1 MSVNTKMTAIADAI
15 RAKTGGTAA
24 LSLDAMA
31 EAIAGLEI
39 GGGIS
44 DHELFTGSFTP
55 ASNIT
60 TDYTIDTGI
69 AHPAYGEDGYYAKD
83 DSIYL
88 VFLDLPEVTTTTPNY
103 EMLFAFKFGNITSGK
118 YLNQQ
123 VTPYKIGLR
132 DNSYDVGYY
141 EYAYT
146 SDHFIVSTKNGNI
159 TLWFSGDSGINAKF
173 KAGRRY
179 TWVVIRRVLR

>member
-39 GGGIS
+39 GSGIS

-55 ASNIT
+55 TSNIT
-60 TDYTIDTGI
+60 TAYTIDTGI

-88 VFLDLPEVTTTTPNY
+88 VFRDPPEIVQSFPNY
-103 EMLFAFKFGNITSGK
+103 ELLFAFIAPNITAGRYSSDQT
-118 YLNQQ
+118 YLRYMWESFNNDDGFA
-123 VTPYKIGLR
+123 YYSSS
-132 DNSYDVGYY
+132 SYL
-141 EYAYT
+141 T
-146 SDHFIVSTKNGNI
+146 LTTRNGNI
-159 TLWFSGDSGINAKF
+159 ALWFAGSSNAVF
-173 KAGRRY
+173 RAGRRY

>member
-39 GGGIS
+39 GSGIS
-44 DHELFTGSFTP
+44 DHELFSGSFTP

-60 TDYTIDTGI
+60 TSYTIDTGI
-69 AHPAYGEDGYYAKD
+69 AHPAYGEDGYNAKD

-88 VFLDLPEVTTTTPNY
+88 VFHDSPELTMVSYSY
-103 EMLFAFKFGNITSGK
+103 EMLFAYKFGNITSGK
-118 YLNQQ
+118 YSNQQ
-123 VTPYKIGLR
+123 VTPYVIGIS
-132 DNSYDVGYY
+132 DSSYDKGYY
-141 EYAYT
+141 SYATT
-146 SDHFIVSTKNGNI
+146 SDHFSVTTSNGNI
-159 TLWFSGDSGINAKF
+159 ALWFAGDNDAKF